1 MVLCNMIAFVFR
13 DTLSYYLMFICTVR
27 VLYTYVPEIG
37 NQGAC

>member
-1 MVLCNMIAFVFR
+1 MVLCNMIAFVFH
-13 DTLSYYLMFICTVR
+13 DTLSYLMLICTVR